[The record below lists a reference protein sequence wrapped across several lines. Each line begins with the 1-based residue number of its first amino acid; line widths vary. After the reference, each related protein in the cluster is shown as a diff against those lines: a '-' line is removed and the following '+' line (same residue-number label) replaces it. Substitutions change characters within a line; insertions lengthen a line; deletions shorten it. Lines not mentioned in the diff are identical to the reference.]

1 MRSLK
6 YIFIA
11 LAIAALCVL
20 SITAQQ
26 STASIEYPNDVQHR
40 VAPSRI
46 DYIANAQK
54 QIVGYLND
62 LANLHCT
69 EHVTQQK
76 LDKNGHVETTQKSE
90 FDYLIMM
97 MGSGDDFELN
107 ESRREIAGGKHK
119 DQQHPMLI
127 SNGISTALLVFHPY
141 YRDAFAFSMG
151 QPQMLDKH
159 PALPINF
166 QHIAGRRTPLA
177 LAVRNREFPID
188 MSGTAWVDP
197 GSGAI
202 MRIDAHLQR
211 EMSDVGLKSLDIR
224 VDYAP
229 VDVKQIQ
236 STSNFPSL
244 AVVEVSTP
252 KQHWR
257 NTHAFANY
265 RGFSTDAVQDPNVV
279 VKKDKNADSQGAA
292 DSDPAQPDAAKPS
305 PKE

>member
-11 LAIAALCVL
+11 LAVAALCIL

-26 STASIEYPNDVQHR
+26 SAAYIEYPADVQHR
-40 VAPSRI
+40 VAPARI
-46 DYIANAQK
+46 DYVANARK

-76 LDKNGHVETTQKSE
+76 LDKNGHVEATEKSD

-119 DQQHPMLI
+119 SQQHPMLV

-141 YRDAFAFSMG
+141 YRDAFDFSIG
-151 QPQMLDKH
+151 QSEMLDSH
-159 PALPINF
+159 PALPISF
-166 QHIAGRRTPLA
+166 KHVAGRRTPLA
-177 LAVRNREFPID
+177 LAIRNREFPID
-188 MSGTAWVDP
+188 MSGTAWVNP
-197 GSGAI
+197 GSGAV
-202 MRIDAHLQR
+202 MRIEAHLQR
-211 EMSDVGLKSLDIR
+211 DMSDVGLKSLDIR
-224 VDYAP
+224 VDYQP
-229 VDVKQIQ
+229 VDIKQVQ
-236 STSNFPSL
+236 TAANFPSL
-244 AVVEVSTP
+244 AVVDVSTP

-279 VKKDKNADSQGAA
+279 VKKDKDGNPQGAA
-292 DSDPAQPDAAKPS
+292 DSEPAQPDAATTKL
-305 PKE
+305 KE